1 VTGNREKVKAMKLM
15 HAVTYRYREGL
26 GEEGLRTLTKRF
38 IEFGTPPG
46 VIAHYERIDG
56 KGGFLLQ
63 EVPEDPEAIK
73 ENLLR
78 YAPWIDF
85 EVFPVTTMAEAFP
98 LIQRVYG

>member
-1 VTGNREKVKAMKLM
+1 MKLIQM
-15 HAVTYRYREGL
+15 VAYRYREGL
-26 GEEGLRTLTKRF
+26 GEDDFKALTKRF
-38 IEFGTPPG
+38 IEFGTAPG
-46 VIAHYERIDG
+46 VIAHYERVDG
-56 KGGFLLQ
+56 KGGFLFQ
-63 EVPEDPEAIK
+63 EMPVEPEAVK

>member
-1 VTGNREKVKAMKLM
+1 MKLIQM
-15 HAVTYRYREGL
+15 VTYRYREGL
-26 GEEGLRTLTKRF
+26 CEDDLRTLTKRF
-38 IEFGTPPG
+38 IEFGTAPG
-46 VIAHYERIDG
+46 VIAHYERVDG
-56 KGGFLLQ
+56 KGGFLFQ
-63 EVPEDPEAIK
+63 EPLDSEAVK

>member
-1 VTGNREKVKAMKLM
+1 MKLIHM
-15 HAVTYRYREGL
+15 ITYRYREGL
-26 GEEGLRTLTKRF
+26 GEEDFRRLTKQF
-38 IEFGTPPG
+38 IEFAVPPG

-56 KGGFLLQ
+56 KGGFLLR
-63 EVPEDPEAIK
+63 EVPDSPEAVK

-85 EVFPVTTMAEAFP
+85 EVIPVTTMEDAFP

>member
-1 VTGNREKVKAMKLM
+1 MKLIHM
-15 HAVTYRYREGL
+15 VTYRYREGL
-26 GEEGLRTLTKRF
+26 REDDFRKLTKEF
-38 IEFGTPPG
+38 IQVGTPPG
-46 VIAHYERIDG
+46 VIAHYERVDG

-63 EVPEDPEAIK
+63 EVPEHPEAVK

-85 EVFPVTTMAEAFP
+85 EVFPVTTMADAFP